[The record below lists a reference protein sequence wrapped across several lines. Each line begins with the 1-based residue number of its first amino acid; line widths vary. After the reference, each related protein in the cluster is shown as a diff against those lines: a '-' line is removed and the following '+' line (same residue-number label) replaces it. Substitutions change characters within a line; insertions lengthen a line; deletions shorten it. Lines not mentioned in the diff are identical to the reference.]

1 MPATLQAH
9 LNTQSCDGLGTCDV
23 PGQGLYRGGA
33 QARMAWHVR
42 VVVEGAAYLER
53 LLQLRREC
61 LRHTEGEAVP
71 ARMNKGID

>member
-1 MPATLQAH
+1 
-9 LNTQSCDGLGTCDV
+9 
-23 PGQGLYRGGA
+23 
-33 QARMAWHVR
+33 MAWHVR